1 MKYCEY
7 EVEGYASFPKNK
19 DKTKPLPGLIYNR
32 GGNREFGTINT
43 TMLCKLTRAGFVVMA
58 SQYRGNC
65 GGTGKE
71 EFGGDDVYDVI
82 KLIDIMLELNF
93 VKKDGVYML
102 GQSRGG
108 MMTYRACSIDRRIKA
123 AVVMSGI
130 ADSKVKDAIKWLKQ
144 KDIL

>member
-1 MKYCEY
+1 MK
-7 EVEGYASFPKNK
+7 
-19 DKTKPLPGLIYNR
+19 NR
-32 GGNREFGTINT
+32 GGNR
-43 TMLCKLTRAGFVVMA
+43 
-58 SQYRGNC
+58 
-65 GGTGKE
+65 

-123 AVVMSGI
+123 TVEMVQQENLL
-130 ADSKVKDAIKWLKQ
+130 KKWYQVEL
-144 KDIL
+144 

>member
-32 GGNREFGTINT
+32 GGNRELGTINT
-43 TMLCKLTRAGFVVMA
+43 TILCKLARVGFVVMA

-65 GGTGKE
+65 GGT
-71 EFGGDDVYDVI
+71 
-82 KLIDIMLELNF
+82 
-93 VKKDGVYML
+93 
-102 GQSRGG
+102 
-108 MMTYRACSIDRRIKA
+108 
-123 AVVMSGI
+123 
-130 ADSKVKDAIKWLKQ
+130 VKDAIKWLKQ